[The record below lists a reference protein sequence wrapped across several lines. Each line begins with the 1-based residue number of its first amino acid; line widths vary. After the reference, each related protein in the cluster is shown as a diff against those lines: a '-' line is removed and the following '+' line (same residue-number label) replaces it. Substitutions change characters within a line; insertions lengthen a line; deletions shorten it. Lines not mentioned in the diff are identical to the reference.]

1 MGHYTSSRSLYVSLS
16 LRAAAIV
23 AASMALFIHPSAAWI
38 ERVYANG
45 AYARWEPVAH
55 AITRL
60 FPWSLGDLAALAGA
74 ALIVWRIVVRAREG
88 RIGRAWFAAG
98 FAALDVLAIAALY
111 AIWFEASWGWN
122 YDRAPLETRVL
133 YEPSR
138 ITPRAL
144 EALRARAIA
153 EMNALAP
160 AAHARAGERLELVA
174 LRAAWLGVVRRSGD
188 TWVPQVGQPKATL
201 ADPFM
206 NATGTSGFINPLTLT
221 VQLASDLLWFERP
234 FDLAH
239 EWSHVAGF
247 AREDEANYLATLTCQ
262 RSPDPAVRYSGW
274 MQLFFALPP
283 LRQYR
288 RSTFAPLVWSDF
300 AAIRARD
307 ARRVNLSLARLS
319 WHAYNAYLKSNR
331 IVSGVASYDE
341 VTRLML
347 AIPLDRSG
355 LPVTART

>member
-1 MGHYTSSRSLYVSLS
+1 MS
-16 LRAAAIV
+16 LRAAAIA
-23 AASMALFIHPSAAWI
+23 AASIALFVHPGAAWI
-38 ERVYANG
+38 ERVYTNG
-45 AYARWEPVAH
+45 AYARWEPLAH

-60 FPWSLGDLAALAGA
+60 VPWSLGDLAVLAGV
-74 ALIVWRIVVRAREG
+74 ALLVWRVVARVREG
-88 RIGRAWFAAG
+88 RNGQPWLAAG
-98 FAALDVLAIAALY
+98 FAALDVLVILALY
-111 AIWFEASWGWN
+111 AVWFEASWGWN
-122 YDRAPLETRVL
+122 YDRAPVETRVL

-138 ITPRAL
+138 ITPAAV

-160 AAHARAGERLELVA
+160 AAHARAGEPLDLDA
-174 LRAAWLGVVRRSGD
+174 LRSAWLPVVRRAGD
-188 TWVPQVGQPKATL
+188 TWTPQVGQPKATL

-206 NATGTSGFINPLTLT
+206 NATGTSGFINPLSLT

-239 EWSHVAGF
+239 EWSHDAGF
-247 AREDEANYLATLTCQ
+247 AREDEANYLATLTSL

-274 MQLFFALPP
+274 MELFLALPP

-288 RSTFAPLVWSDF
+288 RGTFTPLVWGDF

-319 WHAYNAYLKSNR
+319 WHAYNAYLVSNR
-331 IVSGVASYDE
+331 IAAGIASYDE
-341 VTRLML
+341 VTRLMI
-347 AIPLDRSG
+347 AIPLDRNG
-355 LPVTART
+355 LPVTPRT